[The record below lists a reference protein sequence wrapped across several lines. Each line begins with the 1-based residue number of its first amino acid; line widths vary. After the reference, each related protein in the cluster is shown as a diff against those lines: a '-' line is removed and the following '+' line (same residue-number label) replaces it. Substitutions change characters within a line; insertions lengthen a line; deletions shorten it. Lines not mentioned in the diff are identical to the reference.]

1 VVERLPRFANHR
13 LRHGTRRKHPHE
25 RVFPRRSEKLMAV
38 VVPPQSHLQNQ
49 YRPYLVECAGE
60 ITVSLPN
67 LKPRKSKPRG
77 FTGRGIIRTA
87 TRSFEDR

>member
-1 VVERLPRFANHR
+1 
-13 LRHGTRRKHPHE
+13 
-25 RVFPRRSEKLMAV
+25 
-38 VVPPQSHLQNQ
+38 
-49 YRPYLVECAGE
+49 VECAGE